1 MPWAS
6 RAQGSFPSRAV
17 RVVVPYSVGI
27 GPDVVAR
34 ALADWLSARW
44 GQPVLVDNKPGAS
57 GIVAFREVRNVP
69 ADGHTLFLGD
79 TGTLAVN
86 PLIHSALPYDPERDL
101 LPVSLLFR
109 ATFLLLVGAESRF
122 RSAGELVD
130 AARREPGRVSYASLG
145 NGHPSQVAVETL
157 AQAAGIRL
165 LHVPFKEAGIAF
177 TAVAN
182 GDVDFTTFGHNSVAG
197 LLRAG
202 KLRAL
207 AVAARTRLPE
217 VPEVPTIV
225 DSGGPAVEMRPW
237 AALMT
242 VANTPEPVYAALRRD
257 VVAALGAPDVRGRIE
272 GAGFEVTPSTPDEL
286 RTLVAADSALYEALV
301 REGRVRRE

>member
-1 MPWAS
+1 
-6 RAQGSFPSRAV
+6 V

-122 RSAGELVD
+122 QSAGELVD

-286 RTLVAADSALYEALV
+286 RTLVAADTALYEALV